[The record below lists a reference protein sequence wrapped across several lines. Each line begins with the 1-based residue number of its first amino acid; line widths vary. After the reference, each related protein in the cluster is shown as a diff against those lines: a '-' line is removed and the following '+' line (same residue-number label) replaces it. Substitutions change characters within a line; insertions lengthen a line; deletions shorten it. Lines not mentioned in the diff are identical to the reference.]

1 MPLLEVPRLYRN
13 RCGVF
18 CFRLRSGAIDA
29 RVSLRTK
36 CPLTA
41 HMIVQLLNTAVDAAK
56 GQGMT
61 SKNPSLSEL
70 GIDLKALRRYE
81 IDLKNGVIKTDGT
94 DGDHA
99 NLMDAVD
106 RIGMIPDGVPWPL
119 TSKARA
125 EQAASAVSQPTPPHA
140 PDPARPKAATYT
152 LDAVAKLW
160 LAERARKN
168 AVRTVYAKSRHFE
181 DCAKHVDRWMDI
193 DLVDKRTIVNW
204 KNALLAGGQV
214 AKTADNKL
222 MSIHDM
228 FEYAIANGLYSASPL
243 NPVKGVFILDKA
255 QRKAKTDSYQPF
267 TDEDIAK
274 LFEPEAYKAG
284 MSEPDYYWGPL
295 LGLFTGMR
303 ISEATAIRCKDV
315 KTAAGGV
322 PHIFVPKSKT
332 TAGVRNVPIHDAL
345 IQLGFLDF
353 VAKQAAAGHDR
364 IFPARLLINDSYSK
378 KLSEQMKHWLVV
390 RGVKRADDHKSFHSF
405 RVNVITMLTD
415 EGANTAQIMKI
426 VGHKSAG
433 SDDVHLGY
441 VRELPKL
448 AEVVNRLKWPIDLQA
463 LRK

>member
-1 MPLLEVPRLYRN
+1 MPVLEVPRLYRN

-36 CPLTA
+36 CALTA
-41 HMIVQLLNTAVDAAK
+41 HMLVQRLNAAIAAAK
-56 GQGMT
+56 GEAMT
-61 SKNPSLSEL
+61 GKNPRLSDL
-70 GIDLKALRRYE
+70 DIDWKALRRYE

-94 DGDHA
+94 DADHA

-106 RIGMIPDGVPWPL
+106 RIGMVPGGVPWPL

-125 EQAASAVSQPTPPHA
+125 KQAAASQPA
-140 PDPARPKAATYT
+140 PAPAPEPARPKAATHT

-160 LAERARKN
+160 LAERAQKN

-255 QRKAKTDSYQPF
+255 QRKAKTDPYQPF
-267 TDEDIAK
+267 TEDDIAR

-284 MSEPDYYWGPL
+284 MSEPDFYWGPL

-315 KTAAGGV
+315 KIAPNGV
-322 PHIFVPKSKT
+322 HHIHVPKSKT
-332 TAGVRNVPIHDAL
+332 TAGVRNVPIHNAL
-345 IQLGFLDF
+345 IELGFLDF

-378 KLSEQMKHWLVV
+378 RLSEQMKSWLSV

-448 AEVVNRLKWPIDLQA
+448 AEVVNRLKWPIDIAGL
-463 LRK
+463 KP

>member
-1 MPLLEVPRLYRN
+1 MPVLEVPRLYRN

-18 CFRLRSGAIDA
+18 CFRLRSGATDA
-29 RVSLRTK
+29 RRSLRTK
-36 CPLTA
+36 CPLEA
-41 HMIVQLLNTAVDAAK
+41 HILAQRLNTAIDAAK
-56 GQGMT
+56 GEAMT
-61 SKNPSLSEL
+61 SKNPNLSDL
-70 GIDLKALRRYE
+70 DIDWKALRRYQ
-81 IDLKNGVIKTDGT
+81 IDLKNGVITTDGT

-106 RIGMIPDGVPWPL
+106 RIGLIPDGVPRP
-119 TSKARA
+119 ARA
-125 EQAASAVSQPTPPHA
+125 ALQVAAA
-140 PDPARPKAATYT
+140 PGDAEPAQARPKSALHT

-160 LAERARKN
+160 LAERAQKN

-193 DLVDKRTIVNW
+193 DSLDKKTIVNW

-228 FEYAIANGLYSASPL
+228 FEYALANGLYTASPA

-255 QRKAKTDSYQPF
+255 ERKAKTEPYQPF
-267 TDEDIAK
+267 EPGDIAK
-274 LFEPEAYKAG
+274 IFEPTAYKLG
-284 MSEPDYYWGPL
+284 MTEPDYYWGPL
-295 LGLFTGMR
+295 IGLFTGMR

-315 KTAAGGV
+315 KTAPNGV
-322 PHIFVPKSKT
+322 HHIHVPKSKT

-378 KLSEQMKHWLVV
+378 KLSEQMKNWLVV
-390 RGVKRADDHKSFHSF
+390 RGVKRKDDHKSFHSF

-433 SDDVHLGY
+433 SDDVHMSY

-448 AEVVNRLKWPIDLQA
+448 AEVVNRLKWSIEIA
-463 LRK
+463 SLRA